1 MGVDAADRSRFS
13 GPNSGSR
20 RSGSTVL
27 RDIGAVSEVQG
38 RRRPCDSRL
47 RSADRLGRFPDQHR
61 KHLVWIEKSDLKRRI
76 GWSFSRSCS
85 RRIDSG

>member
-38 RRRPCDSRL
+38 RRRPRDWSP
-47 RSADRLGRFPDQHR
+47 LGEKLGGFPDQHR
-61 KHLVWIEKSDLKRRI
+61 KHLLRVEISDLKR
-76 GWSFSRSCS
+76 
-85 RRIDSG
+85 